1 MDAKKIQS
9 EVIAVL
15 VAVAPEVEVET
26 LDPARNFR
34 DQYEFDSIDFVELM
48 LKLETHLGITIPQ
61 ADYPKLSSL
70 DGAVRYLMSAA
81 ADPGSAGGTSP
92 GESST

>member
-1 MDAKKIQS
+1 MDADKIKS
-9 EVIAVL
+9 EVIAAL

-48 LKLETHLGITIPQ
+48 LKLETRLGITIPQ

-70 DGAVRYLMSAA
+70 NGALRYLTSAA
-81 ADPGSAGGTSP
+81 TEPGRAAET
-92 GESST
+92 THRK